1 MADVLRAVGIR
12 KLFAGVPALD
22 GVDLTVTAGKVVG
35 LVGHN
40 GAGKSTL
47 LKVLSGAY
55 QPDGGELFLGEE
67 RVSFH
72 SPATAIQAGVST
84 VYQELSLLPNLTV
97 AENTFL
103 GRELRRGGRLDKVA
117 MREAAQALI
126 DRFQIPVDAARRVG
140 DYPVA
145 TRQLLEIAIAT
156 SRNARFLLLDE
167 PTTSL
172 EGEQVEPLLRLVRGL
187 ATDEGLGIMFINHKL
202 DELFAI
208 SDEVVALVNGRVQ
221 IEGPTD
227 RVNRSEVITAIAGS
241 ELPERRVPA
250 ATGLATGAG
259 AGEHA
264 VALSVRGLRND
275 QLKGV
280 DLEAR
285 EGRILGIYGLVGS
298 GRTEFLRTLVGLLP
312 TSGGSVSLFDRDYR
326 PGGPADAQRHG
337 VVYLTEERKIDGIVP
352 GLTSITNVVLPV
364 VRQYTRGGLLDHRRL
379 RSVATDLLT
388 QLGIRGDIHAPVV
401 TLSGGNQQ
409 KVLLARALAQKPR
422 VLLLDEPTKGV
433 DIGVKAE
440 IHQLLRSLAHDEG
453 LAVVMVSSEEEEILE
468 VADEVVT
475 FVLGSC
481 DGREVAASDLTV
493 QGLRQ
498 SAWEAA

>member
-1 MADVLRAVGIR
+1 MTEQVLRAVGIR

-22 GVDLTVTAGKVVG
+22 GVDFTVTAGKVVG

-55 QPDGGELFLGEE
+55 FPDGGELILGED

-72 SPATAIQAGVST
+72 SPAAAIDAGVST
-84 VYQELSLLPNLTV
+84 VYQELSLLPNLTI

-103 GRELRRGGRLDKVA
+103 GRELRKNGMLDKKA
-117 MREAAQALI
+117 MLESAQELI
-126 DRFQIPVDAARRVG
+126 DRFKIDADASRRVG
-140 DYPVA
+140 QYPVA

-172 EGEQVEPLLRLVRGL
+172 EGEQVDALLKLVRSL
-187 ATDEGLGIMFINHKL
+187 ATDEGLGIVFINHKL

-208 SDEVVALVNGRVQ
+208 SDEVVALVDGKVR
-221 IEGPTD
+221 IHGSTD
-227 RVNRSEVITAIAGS
+227 RVNRAEVITAIAGS
-241 ELPERRVPA
+241 DAAHNEPEA
-250 ATGLATGAG
+250 AKPD
-259 AGEHA
+259 A
-264 VALSVRGLRND
+264 VDPGDDSAVVMSVRGLRGAD
-275 QLKGV
+275 VHGV
-280 DLEAR
+280 DLDAR

-298 GRTEFLRTLVGLLP
+298 GRTEFLRTLVGLIP
-312 TSGGSVSLFDRDYR
+312 SSGGEVTLFGQPYR
-326 PGGPADAQRHG
+326 PAGPAQAQDRG
-337 VVYLTEERKIDGIVP
+337 VVYLTEERKIDGVVP
-352 GLTSITNVVLPV
+352 GLDSLSNVVLPV
-364 VRQYTRGGLLDHRRL
+364 LRQHTHGPLLDHRSL
-379 RSVATDLLT
+379 DSIATDLLA
-388 QLGIRGDIHAPVV
+388 QLSIRGDVHAPVA

-433 DIGVKAE
+433 DIGVKSE
-440 IHQLLRSLAHDEG
+440 IHQLLRRLAHQEG

-468 VADEVVT
+468 VSDDVVT
-475 FVLGSC
+475 FVAGVCESKP
-481 DGREVAASDLTV
+481 VPAAELSV
-493 QGLRQ
+493 QALRQ
-498 SAWEAA
+498 RAWEAA